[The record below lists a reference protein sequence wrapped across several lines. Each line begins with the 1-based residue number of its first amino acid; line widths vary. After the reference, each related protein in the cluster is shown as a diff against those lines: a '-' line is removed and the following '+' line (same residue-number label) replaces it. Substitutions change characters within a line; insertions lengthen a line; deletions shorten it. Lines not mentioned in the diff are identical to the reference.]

1 MALMNWEQNV
11 GKSNLSAKDGEILL
25 RNFRYPSEID
35 SKGNLLIDIGNSKL
49 VIGFKNNGLNST
61 WVGVKRFK
69 NKIWTL
75 IITIILLCIFV
86 IPGFI
91 YMLFLN
97 NNRKKIFIEAI
108 NVINQNLNKLN
119 ENNTI

>member
-1 MALMNWEQNV
+1 MALMNWKQNV
-11 GKSNLSAKDGEILL
+11 GKGNLTAKDAEILL

-35 SKGNLLIDIGNSKL
+35 NKGNLIIDIGNTKL

-61 WVGVKRFK
+61 WIGVKRFK
-69 NKIWTL
+69 NKISTL
-75 IITIILLCIFV
+75 IITIFLLCIFV

-97 NNRKKIFIEAI
+97 NNRKKIFIEAT
-108 NVINQNLNKLN
+108 NLMNQNLNK
-119 ENNTI
+119 